1 MFSSVRVR
9 LTIWYTAVLT
19 LVLLIFAVA
28 TYLIVEKDAIR
39 RTDSAA
45 AEQAGSFLK
54 TVQAEVEDDLGPEK
68 LLQGIRAAIREHQF
82 RETIFLVLQQNG
94 QILASSPNQGPRD
107 HLPEMSAEALQD
119 AANKVSTDANA
130 GAREFQTVR
139 FGRRV
144 FRSYVQRFTAD
155 EKNCTL
161 IVLQSLHSQH
171 EFLETLTTT
180 FGLMIPIAILLAS
193 IGGYFLAR
201 RALSPVAAMGVQAA
215 LISAENLHERLPIQN
230 PKDELGK
237 LAERFNDLL
246 NRLDQSFD
254 QQKRFVAD
262 ASHELRTP
270 VAILCGET
278 EVTLSQPLR
287 TPDEYR
293 ESLAILGAEARR
305 LKHIVEDLFTLARAD
320 AGQHPL
326 LLSDFYLD
334 ELAAECVRNMRTLA
348 AAKQI
353 SLRVEASTEMPIH
366 ADESLLRR
374 MLVNLIDNAI
384 KYTAPG
390 GEVNIRCDQS
400 SSSYQVTVRDNGSG
414 IPHDLHARIF
424 ERFFRV
430 DKAHSRS
437 ENHASDGSGAGLG
450 LSISS
455 WIATSHG
462 GTLNLTNSTPDGS
475 TFTISLPKS
484 AAAS

>member
-9 LTIWYTAVLT
+9 LTLWYTAVLT
-19 LVLLIFAVA
+19 LVLLIFAAA
-28 TYLIVEKDAIR
+28 TYLIVQKDAIR

-45 AEQAGSFLK
+45 AEQADSFLK
-54 TVQAEVEDDLGPEK
+54 TVQAEVQDESGPEK
-68 LLQGIRAAIREHQF
+68 LQRGIRAAIGEHQF
-82 RETIFLVLQQNG
+82 RETIFVVLQQNG

-107 HLPEMSAEALQD
+107 HLLEMSTQALQD
-119 AANKVSTDANA
+119 AAVRVSADA

-139 FGRRV
+139 FGRHA

-155 EKNCTL
+155 EKRCTL
-161 IVLQSLHSQH
+161 VVLQSLHSQH

-180 FGLMIPIAILLAS
+180 FALMIPVAILLAS

-201 RALSPVAAMGVQAA
+201 RALSPVAAMGAQAA
-215 LISAENLHERLPIQN
+215 LISAENLHERLAIQN
-230 PKDELGK
+230 PKDELGQ

-287 TPDEYR
+287 SSDEYR

-326 LLSDFYLD
+326 LLADFYLD

-348 AAKQI
+348 AARQI
-353 SLRVEASTEMPIH
+353 SLRVDAQSEMPIH

-374 MLVNLIDNAI
+374 MLVNLLDNAI

-390 GEVNIRCDQS
+390 GEVHIRCDQS
-400 SSSYQVTVRDNGSG
+400 GSFYQVAVHDNGPG
-414 IPHDLHARIF
+414 IPHDLHTRIF

-430 DKAHSRS
+430 DKARSRS
-437 ENHASDGSGAGLG
+437 DSSNRDGSGAGLG

-455 WIATSHG
+455 WIAASHG
-462 GTLNLTNSTPDGS
+462 GTLNLTTSTPNGS
-475 TFTISLPKS
+475 TFTISLPKT